1 MEKNILKLNLKKD
14 IFNKVVNGEICY
26 IDFETS
32 PFYFSKFTNNKHN
45 TVEDVR
51 NDDKLYKRFDS
62 VVFACSGETFECNAP
77 LINIYDSLE
86 LNQPPVFS
94 LAFENPNFKH
104 RDPEGETGI
113 QGEMYDIE
121 YKEDDI
127 AHVSNEPIE
136 EIEETKEEPIIET
149 CEEVVENTE
158 ENTEVEDTTM
168 VSETENET
176 CDDET
181 CTTGVLS
188 GVYVEEMLTKF
199 ESHSNVYTVSS
210 PVVKVS
216 YMGSIKGCN
225 KKLPINNEHDFI
237 LNLKSRIISYSNG
250 DDLDNQLTELINDG
264 YVFFCEKESY
274 LLENNQYKLCVL
286 VVDKFDMV
294 KRINQSR

>member
-1 MEKNILKLNLKKD
+1 MEKNVLKLNLKKD
-14 IFNKVVNGEICY
+14 IFNKVVNGEISH

-45 TVEDVR
+45 TVDDVR

-77 LINIYDSLE
+77 LINIFDSLE

-94 LAFENPNFKH
+94 LAFENPNFK
-104 RDPEGETGI
+104 GYETVGI
-113 QGEMYDIE
+113 TEECEIPLE
-121 YKEDDI
+121 TELK
-127 AHVSNEPIE
+127 HVSNEPV
-136 EIEETKEEPIIET
+136 EETKEEPIIET
-149 CEEVVENTE
+149 FEEVVENTE

-168 VSETENET
+168 VSEPEDET
-176 CDDET
+176 YDET

-188 GVYVEEMLTKF
+188 GVYIEEMLTKF
-199 ESHSNVYTVSS
+199 ENHSNVYTVSS

-225 KKLPINNEHDFI
+225 KKLPINNEHDFV

-274 LLENNQYKLCVL
+274 LLDNNQYKLCVL